1 MIEYKSL
8 INGLLITGIL
18 ICIKFVYSW
27 IKKKLLD
34 GRKQLRYKIFET
46 Y

>member
-1 MIEYKSL
+1 MIDYKYL
-8 INGLLITGIL
+8 MNGLLITGIL
-18 ICIKFVYSW
+18 ICIKFVYIW

-34 GRKQLRYKIFET
+34 GRKQLRYTIFEI